1 MIFSSKATARWQ
13 RAVAGLVGAV
23 ALAAVVVACGGG
35 TSQYET
41 FVPTRVI
48 VFGDDASALTPT
60 GRNYSVNGLNTDGVV
75 DCTTQPIW
83 VQSVAQIYGFVFA
96 ECNPSSVNV
105 PQARTFAVPG
115 ALVDDVAS
123 QVEAQVA
130 AGGFTDSDLAL
141 VMGGMNDV
149 LYLYSLY
156 PLRPEVSLIADAQA
170 RGQRMAAVVNRL
182 VKLGAK
188 VVVSNLPDM
197 GMTPY
202 ARTEQTANTD
212 IDRAALISRLTA
224 AFNDALGTSVLL
236 DGRYVGLV
244 QADLRTQAAQIS
256 PGSFGLADVSS
267 GVCTV
272 ALPNCTTATLA
283 VTGAIPSQY
292 LWADATRLG
301 PGGHGLLASMAIDRA
316 RRNPF

>member
-1 MIFSSKATARWQ
+1 MIFSSKATARWH
-13 RAVAGLVGAV
+13 RAVAALVGAV
-23 ALAAVVVACGGG
+23 SLAAVVVACGGG

-48 VFGDDASALTPT
+48 VFGDDASAFTPA

-75 DCTTQPIW
+75 DCAAQPIW

-96 ECNPSSVNV
+96 ECNPTSVNE

-130 AGGFTDSDLAL
+130 AGGFTDSDLAM

-149 LYLYSLY
+149 LHLYSLY

-170 RGQRMAAVVNRL
+170 RGRRMAAVVNRL
-182 VKLGAK
+182 VNLGAK

-197 GMTPY
+197 GMSPY
-202 ARTEQTANTD
+202 ARAEQAANTD
-212 IDRAALISRLTA
+212 IDRAALISRITA
-224 AFNDALGTSVLL
+224 AFNDALGTTVLL

-256 PGSFGLADVSS
+256 PGSFGLVNVSS
-267 GVCTV
+267 GVCIL
-272 ALPNCTTATLA
+272 APPNCTTATLA
-283 VTGAIPSQY
+283 VADAIPSQY

>member
-1 MIFSSKATARWQ
+1 
-13 RAVAGLVGAV
+13 
-23 ALAAVVVACGGG
+23 
-35 TSQYET
+35 
-41 FVPTRVI
+41 VPKRVI
-48 VFGDDASALTPT
+48 VFGDDASVLTPN
-60 GRNYSVNGLNTDGVV
+60 GRNYSVNGVDTAGAV
-75 DCTTQPIW
+75 DCAASPIW

-96 ECNPSSVNV
+96 ECNPTSVNE

-130 AGGFTDSDLAL
+130 AGGFTDTDLAL

-149 LYLYSLY
+149 LHLYSLY

-170 RGQRMAAVVNRL
+170 RGRRMAAVVNRL
-182 VKLGAK
+182 VNLGAK

-202 ARTEQTANTD
+202 ARAEKTANTD
-212 IDRAALISRLTA
+212 TDRAALISRLTA
-224 AFNDALGTSVLL
+224 AFNDELGISVLL

-244 QADLRTQAAQIS
+244 QADLRTQAAQLS
-256 PGSFGLADVSS
+256 PGSFGLVDVSS
-267 GVCTV
+267 AVCLV
-272 ALPNCTTATLA
+272 ALPNCTTATL
-283 VTGAIPSQY
+283 VTGATATQY
-292 LWADATRLG
+292 LWADATRLA
-301 PGGHGLLASMAIDRA
+301 PGGHALLSGMAIDRA

>member
-1 MIFSSKATARWQ
+1 MIFSSKATVRWQ

-23 ALAAVVVACGGG
+23 ALAVVVVACGGG

-48 VFGDDASALTPT
+48 VFGDDASALTPS
-60 GRNYSVNGLNTDGVV
+60 GRKYNVNALDTAGVV
-75 DCTTQPIW
+75 DCAANPIW
-83 VQSVAQIYGFVFA
+83 VQSVAQSYGFVFA
-96 ECNPSSVNV
+96 ECNPTNVNE

-130 AGGFTDSDLAL
+130 AGGFRDTDLAL
-141 VMGGMNDV
+141 VMGGMNDMLV
-149 LYLYSLY
+149 LYSLY
-156 PLRPEVSLIADAQA
+156 PLRPEESLIADAHA
-170 RGQRMAAVVNRL
+170 RGRRMAAVVNRL
-182 VKLGAK
+182 VSLGAK

-202 ARTEQTANTD
+202 ARAQQTANTD
-212 IDRAALISRLTA
+212 IDRAALISRLAT
-224 AFNDALGTSVLL
+224 AFNDALGTTMLL

-244 QADLRTQAAQIS
+244 QADLRTQAAQRS
-256 PGSFGLADVSS
+256 PGSFGLVDVSS
-267 GVCTV
+267 AVCTV
-272 ALPNCTTATLA
+272 ELPNCTTGTLL
-283 VTGAIPSQY
+283 VGADANQY

-301 PGGHGLLASMAIDRA
+301 PGGHTLLASMANERA